1 MTTTNNDDD
10 KQQQRRRRTMTTT
23 TNNDDQRPL
32 SPLVLH
38 ARNLSLPLPKQMR
51 QPLPLLP
58 LPSCTLQR
66 STSAV

>member
-10 KQQQRRRRTMTTT
+10 EQGQRRKTTTT
-23 TNNDDQRPL
+23 TNSDDQRPL
-32 SPLVLH
+32 FPLVLH
-38 ARNLSLPLPKQMR
+38 AGNLSLPLPQQMR

-66 STSAV
+66 SASAV